1 MSQQPVVYPS
11 SLPSHGDVQNMN
23 TIVPPTHSP
32 TNLHCNHLAPGP
44 PNTGKIPPI
53 CPSTDMRCNRLALC
67 PPSLPK
73 ASSPLIREAW
83 DFFLANY
90 PDREFVSGLL
100 NIIDVG
106 ASIGHSGPP
115 ISQLCKNLRSALD
128 HPDVISK
135 EVDSLWLEGR
145 IHGPFEEPPLPY
157 FRCLPLGTSTRK
169 HDPKRRVFNYYSWP
183 EIGSV
188 NSQTADEEGS
198 IVYESF
204 TYAAAALKESGRGS
218 LMAKLDLKDTYRH
231 IPVRSTDWNLLGFHW
246 MGKYYYPIVLMFG
259 GKSAPYIFNMFV
271 EALHWIIQRRI
282 PGSLRHYLD
291 NFLPIFKP
299 STSSH
304 EANVAVNW
312 IEDTAKALGLSFQP
326 KKTVRP
332 TTRLEFLGL
341 ELDSESMEARLPNNK
356 LVYLR
361 ETLTNWTTRSWCSL
375 KELQE
380 IIGYLQFCAQVV
392 PHGRTFI
399 RGLINFLTKFPS
411 EFSMRHVPAY
421 VRADI

>member
-1 MSQQPVVYPS
+1 
-11 SLPSHGDVQNMN
+11 
-23 TIVPPTHSP
+23 
-32 TNLHCNHLAPGP
+32 
-44 PNTGKIPPI
+44 
-53 CPSTDMRCNRLALC
+53 
-67 PPSLPK
+67 
-73 ASSPLIREAW
+73 LIREAW
-83 DFFLANY
+83 DLFLADY

-115 ISQLCKNLRSALD
+115 ISQSCKNLRSALD

-135 EVDSLWLEGR
+135 EVESLRLEGR

-157 FRCLPLGTSTRK
+157 FRCSPLGTSTRK
-169 HDPKRRVFNYYSWP
+169 RDPKRRVFNHYSWP

-218 LMAKLDLKDTYRH
+218 LMAKLDLKDAYRH

-259 GKSAPYIFNMFV
+259 GKSAPYIFNLFA

-291 NFLPIFKP
+291 DFLPIFKP
-299 STSSH
+299 STSAY
-304 EANVAVNW
+304 EANAAVNW

-341 ELDSESMEARLPNNK
+341 ELDSESMEARLPNGK
-356 LVYLR
+356 LAYLR
-361 ETLTNWTTRSWCSL
+361 ETLVNWTTRSRCSL
-375 KELQE
+375 KEVQE

-399 RGLINFLTKFPS
+399 RGLINFSTKFPS